1 MTVLSL
7 NVLLAVPRRVK
18 RTGIR
23 TGVALGKN
31 FANLSDELGR
41 FEEAAAV
48 PGLDTECLN
57 LGTTAAWAPQPA
69 G

>member
-7 NVLLAVPRRVK
+7 NVLFAVPMRVR

-31 FANLSDELGR
+31 LASFSVELGR
-41 FEEAAAV
+41 FEEAVAV
-48 PGLDTECLN
+48 PGLDTGCLD
-57 LGTTAAWAPQPA
+57 LQTRAAWVP
-69 G
+69 